1 MNHTM
6 DDVAYEEPQGEVR
19 VVKQSFH
26 VNIDVVITNEKT
38 EWESEEW
45 RGKWVIMTASQVYV
59 FVYQYKNSIRFCIRD
74 WCSNSR

>member
-26 VNIDVVITNEKT
+26 VNIDVVITNERT
-38 EWESEEW
+38 ERESEE
-45 RGKWVIMTASQVYV
+45 
-59 FVYQYKNSIRFCIRD
+59 
-74 WCSNSR
+74 